1 MPGAIFG
8 SSARGAKSAGPYGS
22 YSSPSAPMPTGQVNL
37 DVMQRQQ
44 TQANAQRTA
53 GMQTGAIGA
62 VTAAHRAGVGGQ
74 ASYTDPSTGITYNF
88 GGAYQDPNKGGG
100 AGAYSRLPSMSELE
114 PYLAQRVPRDTMP
127 GRIAPP
133 DKADRAAAEAAA
145 YGRAK
150 DLIGKNQG
158 GALKSLQRSMS
169 ARGIRGS
176 GLESAGLSDIVG
188 AAQGQLGQVA
198 RDQAIEGLKRDYA
211 VEDRNYAGDIN
222 QRAQTMNYMTNQRG
236 QDVNFETNRVS
247 LIPALVRLMQ
257 SGGAGVAY

>member
-1 MPGAIFG
+1 MAGAIFG
-8 SSARGAKSAGPYGS
+8 SSTRGAKSAGPYGS

-37 DVMQRQQ
+37 DNMMRQQ
-44 TQANAQRTA
+44 NQANAQRS
-53 GMQTGAIGA
+53 GDMN
-62 VTAAHRAGVGGQ
+62 TAAINSVLRAQRGGVAGS
-74 ASYTDPSTGITYNF
+74 ASYIDPTTGIQYNF
-88 GGAYQDPNKGGG
+88 GPGPAGGAGGG
-100 AGAYSRLPSMSELE
+100 AGGYAKLPSMSELE
-114 PYLAQRVPRDTMP
+114 PYLAERVPRDTMP
-127 GRIAPP
+127 ARIAPP
-133 DKADRAAAEAAA
+133 DPADRAAAEAAA

-176 GLESAGLSDIVG
+176 GLESAGLSDIIG

-257 SGGAGVAY
+257 SGAGVAY